1 MMRLLRPLFV
11 VVLACASSSVFASPM
26 DEESKEIFAR
36 LLKQHA
42 ATVVRINFVVKSSFQ
57 GQEQSQ
63 ESSTTGVL
71 IDPRGLI
78 LVPRM
83 VVEPSFPGIDKLTSE
98 QRASFKLETR
108 DFRVRLAGQDTPL
121 EAEGLTSD
129 ADLGVAWLR
138 LKSPV
143 VDPAVPQESGTPEN
157 TAVPKYPFANLD
169 DGAVAAPG
177 QAYYVIERLADRY
190 GGEAT
195 VSWGVIVGE
204 VKVPRPAHIA
214 TGALGLGYSA
224 EGKVLGYVV
233 ADLESMES
241 TTMMSGQGGMIMTM
255 APARRL
261 ASASSRAAS
270 LLDDRD

>member
-1 MMRLLRPLFV
+1 MMRFLRRLSV
-11 VVLACASSSVFASPM
+11 VVLACSSSSVFASPM

-42 ATVVRINFVVKSSFQ
+42 ATVVRVNFVVKSSFQ
-57 GQEQSQ
+57 GQDQSQ

-71 IDPRGLI
+71 VDPRGLI

-138 LKSPV
+138 LKPPV
-143 VDPAVPQESGTPEN
+143 VDGAAPEDSA
-157 TAVPKYPFANLD
+157 TPKYPFANLD
-169 DGAVAAPG
+169 DGAMAAPG

-190 GGEAT
+190 GGEAM

-241 TTMMSGQGGMIMTM
+241 ATMMTGQGGMTMTM

-270 LLDDRD
+270 LLDERD

>member
-1 MMRLLRPLFV
+1 MMGSLRSLFV
-11 VVLACASSSVFASPM
+11 VLGMLLATAGSASPM

-42 ATVVRINFVVKSSFQ
+42 AAVVRVNFVMKSSFQ

-63 ESSTTGVL
+63 ESSTTGVMV
-71 IDPRGLI
+71 DPRGLI

-83 VVEPSFPGIDKLTSE
+83 VAEPTFPGVDKLTSE

-121 EAEGLTSD
+121 EAEALTSD

-138 LKSPV
+138 IKA
-143 VDPAVPQESGTPEN
+143 PAPIADAPETEQAPGYPAIRLGD
-157 TAVPKYPFANLD
+157 TAD
-169 DGAVAAPG
+169 AAPG
-177 QAYYVIERLADRY
+177 QAYYVIERLDDRY
-190 GGEAT
+190 GGAAL
-195 VSWGVIVGE
+195 VSWGVIVAE
-204 VKVPRPAHIA
+204 VSVPRPAHVT
-214 TGALGLGYSA
+214 TGALGLGFSA

-233 ADLESMES
+233 ADLDSMES
-241 TTMMSGQGGMIMTM
+241 ATMMSGQGGMVMTM
-255 APARRL
+255 APAARL

-270 LLDDRD
+270 LLEDAD